1 MTVLLAVLVVSV
13 VAVAVAWPLVR
24 PGAEAPPDPVG
35 PAAQLAALEERKR
48 QLYGAIRELGFD
60 LRTDKL
66 EEADYEQEVERVKAE
81 AVDVVRQIDEIKN
94 RPPRGSDELEAEIAA
109 LRGQVPD
116 AAPANAVPARA
127 ASAGAPGA
135 TAAQAPAAAGSA
147 AKSFCTQCG
156 TPAEAG
162 DRFCSA
168 CGAPLRA

>member
-24 PGAEAPPDPVG
+24 PGPEAPPDPVG

-60 LRTDKL
+60 YRTDKL
-66 EEADYEQEVERVKAE
+66 EEADYEEEVERVKAE
-81 AVDVVRQIDEIKN
+81 AVAVVRQIDEIQRN
-94 RPPRGSDELEAEIAA
+94 PPRGTDALEAEITA
-109 LRGQVPD
+109 LRGQVPAPPAASD
-116 AAPANAVPARA
+116 AAPA
-127 ASAGAPGA
+127 AGAPAKG
-135 TAAQAPAAAGSA
+135 

-156 TPAEAG
+156 SPAEAG
-162 DRFCSA
+162 DRFCSS

>member
-24 PGAEAPPDPVG
+24 PGPEAPADPIG

-60 LRTDKL
+60 YRTDKL
-66 EEADYEQEVERVKAE
+66 EEADYDEEVERVKAE
-81 AVDVVRQIDEIKN
+81 AVEVVRQIDEIKN
-94 RPPRGSDELEAEIAA
+94 NPPRGTEDLEAEIAA
-109 LRGQVPD
+109 LRGQAG
-116 AAPANAVPARA
+116 AAPSPP
-127 ASAGAPGA
+127 GAPSA
-135 TAAQAPAAAGSA
+135 TSAPAEGAR
-147 AKSFCTQCG
+147 SFCTQCG
-156 TPAEAG
+156 TPAEAS